1 VKLVTWNVNSIRPR
15 LPRLLAMLRR
25 HEPDVVCIQ
34 ETKVEDGL
42 FPTLELSAEGYD
54 CATFGQRTYNG
65 VAILSRGSLADPIR
79 GFDDDPIPEQS
90 RVLSGQVGGLRVVC
104 VYVVNGRAVG
114 APAYE
119 TKLRWLDAFRQWLAA
134 EHDPSESLVVCGDFN
149 VAPDDR
155 DVWDAELWHG
165 QNLASEPERERVRAL
180 LEWGLVDLGRSA
192 AGDVT
197 GPFTYW
203 DYTAGAF
210 HKGWGLRLDLALG
223 TAPIA
228 SRLTSVVVERDERKP
243 TFGEGKPSDHA
254 PVIVSLRD

>member
-34 ETKVEDGL
+34 ETKVEDAL
-42 FPTLELSAEGYD
+42 FPTMELTAEGYD

-65 VAILSRGSLADPIR
+65 VAILSRAPVGGPTR
-79 GFDDDPIPEQS
+79 GFDGDPIPEQS
-90 RVLSGQVGGLRVVC
+90 RVLSARVGHVRVVC

-119 TKLRWLDAFRQWLAA
+119 TKLRWLDAFGRWLAA

-155 DVWDAELWHG
+155 DVWDAELWRG
-165 QNLASEPERERVRAL
+165 QNLASEPEREGVRAL

-254 PVIVSLRD
+254 PLIVSLRD